1 MTMKPG
7 PHLVPDDDGKSGGPK
22 LYRVGTLTY
31 TKPALAMLFFWLL
44 WGDFC
49 YNLMEAVTPSLMPL
63 KLQGLGASNTE
74 VGLVLGSIP
83 GLVYSILNP
92 IVSFKSDRFRS
103 RWGRRIPFI
112 LVTLPFL
119 VLCLIGLAF
128 GDRLGFWL
136 HHHLGA
142 AVAHA
147 SPNTVAIL
155 TIGALLVA
163 FTFFNTFLVS
173 TFWYL
178 FNDVV
183 PEHLLARFMS
193 WFRMIS
199 LLSGALYDYCIFQY
213 ADNHSAAILV
223 GAALLYFV
231 GFGLMCFFVK
241 EGEYPPP
248 PPYVDGKTGLV
259 PAIKTFAVECHFTPH
274 YWYQW
279 LICFF
284 GSISG
289 SAGAI
294 GSGVMTAF
302 GLFFYMAIGLN
313 KAQMG
318 NIFGTVLVA
327 SAALILVS
335 GWLADR
341 YHPIRV
347 VIAGSA
353 LGLFV
358 VTPVNFIWLFW
369 HPSSN
374 VAYWVCMAMGVGLMA
389 PANALNGV
397 YDPPLLMRLFPKSR
411 YGQFCSTN
419 AIWRTIGGIIG
430 GTVAGM
436 FLDFMTRFV
445 GKEQAYFYIPL
456 WQFLFGVPSFWLLL
470 KMYQSWKKLGGDQS
484 YMPPVMATSEP
495 LVGGV

>member
-1 MTMKPG
+1 MRDRTVSSFGGQKYMTMKPG

-231 GFGLMCFFVK
+231 GFGLMCFFV
-241 EGEYPPP
+241 
-248 PPYVDGKTGLV
+248 
-259 PAIKTFAVECHFTPH
+259 
-274 YWYQW
+274 
-279 LICFF
+279 
-284 GSISG
+284 
-289 SAGAI
+289 
-294 GSGVMTAF
+294 
-302 GLFFYMAIGLN
+302 
-313 KAQMG
+313 
-318 NIFGTVLVA
+318 
-327 SAALILVS
+327 
-335 GWLADR
+335 
-341 YHPIRV
+341 
-347 VIAGSA
+347 
-353 LGLFV
+353 
-358 VTPVNFIWLFW
+358 
-369 HPSSN
+369 
-374 VAYWVCMAMGVGLMA
+374 
-389 PANALNGV
+389 
-397 YDPPLLMRLFPKSR
+397 
-411 YGQFCSTN
+411 
-419 AIWRTIGGIIG
+419 
-430 GTVAGM
+430 
-436 FLDFMTRFV
+436 
-445 GKEQAYFYIPL
+445 
-456 WQFLFGVPSFWLLL
+456 
-470 KMYQSWKKLGGDQS
+470 
-484 YMPPVMATSEP
+484 
-495 LVGGV
+495 